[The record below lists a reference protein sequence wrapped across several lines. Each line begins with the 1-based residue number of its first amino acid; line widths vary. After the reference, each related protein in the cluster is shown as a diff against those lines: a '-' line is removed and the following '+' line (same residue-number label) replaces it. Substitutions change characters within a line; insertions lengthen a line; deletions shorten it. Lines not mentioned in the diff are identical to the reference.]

1 MTLLELS
8 GEYKA
13 SGDRIAQRLQDL
25 RRQYRQSADADERE
39 RLKRRIA
46 DLRPL
51 LQQCREIERLTQH
64 YYDRSYH
71 RDEKYCL

>member
-8 GEYKA
+8 GEYRA
-13 SGDRIAQRLQDL
+13 SGDLIARRLQAL
-25 RRQYRQSADADERE
+25 RQQYRQSTDAAEQE
-39 RLKRRIA
+39 QLKRRIS

-51 LQQCREIERLTQH
+51 LQQCRELERLTLH

-71 RDEKYCL
+71 RDERYCL

>member
-8 GEYKA
+8 GEYKS
-13 SGDRIAQRLQDL
+13 SGDLIAQRLQAL
-25 RRQYRQSADADERE
+25 RRQYRQCTDADERE

-51 LQQCREIERLTQH
+51 LQQCREIERLTRH

-71 RDEKYCL
+71 RNEKYCL